1 MSTKRIIKELQDLRK
16 EPLSNLSAGPF
27 GEDLY
32 HWQAMI
38 YGPEGTPYQGGTFFL
53 DIQFNT
59 DYPFKP
65 PNLRFT
71 TKIYHPNINSTG
83 GICMDILKHQW
94 SPALTITKVLLS
106 LCSLLNEPNP
116 NDPLMPDIARQMKEN
131 RREFEKTAREWTMR
145 YAS

>member
-16 EPLSNLSAGPF
+16 EPLSNLSAGPS

-32 HWQAMI
+32 HWKAMI

-94 SPALTITKVLLS
+94 SPALTITKILLS